1 MAVNLATKYSDKVD
15 EVFRLGA
22 LTTSM
27 AGGKYEFTGAQT
39 VKVYS
44 MGTAEMNDYKATGSN
59 RYGNPEELEDTTEE
73 LTLTQKRSFTFTIDA
88 TNAVDS
94 PAGIT
99 DDSQDGLITALLSDA
114 EDSVRDYI
122 GREEVPARLI
132 SVQVQ
137 LAVIAYNKR
146 GAEGESSRSEGGIS
160 QSFDGLPPE
169 LLARLKNYPRKVG
182 LLYTADTEQT

>member
-1 MAVNLATKYSDKVD
+1 MT
-15 EVFRLGA
+15 
-22 LTTSM
+22 
-27 AGGKYEFTGAQT
+27 
-39 VKVYS
+39 
-44 MGTAEMNDYKATGSN
+44 
-59 RYGNPEELEDTTEE
+59 PLERFK
-73 LTLTQKRSFTFTIDA
+73 LL
-88 TNAVDS
+88 
-94 PAGIT
+94 AGIT

-169 LLARLKNYPRKVG
+169 LLARLKNYPRKAGV
-182 LLYTADTEQT
+182 LYTADSEQA

>member
-1 MAVNLATKYSDKVD
+1 MT
-15 EVFRLGA
+15 
-22 LTTSM
+22 
-27 AGGKYEFTGAQT
+27 
-39 VKVYS
+39 
-44 MGTAEMNDYKATGSN
+44 
-59 RYGNPEELEDTTEE
+59 PLERFK
-73 LTLTQKRSFTFTIDA
+73 LL
-88 TNAVDS
+88 
-94 PAGIT
+94 AGIT

-122 GREEVPARLI
+122 GRDVVPERLV

-169 LLARLKNYPRKVG
+169 LLARLTNYPRKAGV
-182 LLYTADTEQT
+182 LYTADTEQA

>member
-1 MAVNLATKYSDKVD
+1 MT
-15 EVFRLGA
+15 
-22 LTTSM
+22 
-27 AGGKYEFTGAQT
+27 
-39 VKVYS
+39 
-44 MGTAEMNDYKATGSN
+44 
-59 RYGNPEELEDTTEE
+59 PLERFK
-73 LTLTQKRSFTFTIDA
+73 LL
-88 TNAVDS
+88 
-94 PAGIT
+94 AGIT

-169 LLARLKNYPRKVG
+169 LLARLKNYPRKAGV
-182 LLYTADTEQT
+182 LYTADTEQT

>member
-1 MAVNLATKYSDKVD
+1 MT
-15 EVFRLGA
+15 
-22 LTTSM
+22 
-27 AGGKYEFTGAQT
+27 
-39 VKVYS
+39 
-44 MGTAEMNDYKATGSN
+44 
-59 RYGNPEELEDTTEE
+59 PLERFK
-73 LTLTQKRSFTFTIDA
+73 LL
-88 TNAVDS
+88 
-94 PAGIT
+94 AGIT

-122 GREEVPARLI
+122 GREEVPERLV

-169 LLARLKNYPRKVG
+169 LMARLKNYPRKAGV
-182 LLYTADTEQT
+182 LYTVDTEQA

>member
-1 MAVNLATKYSDKVD
+1 MT
-15 EVFRLGA
+15 
-22 LTTSM
+22 
-27 AGGKYEFTGAQT
+27 
-39 VKVYS
+39 
-44 MGTAEMNDYKATGSN
+44 
-59 RYGNPEELEDTTEE
+59 PLERFK
-73 LTLTQKRSFTFTIDA
+73 LL
-88 TNAVDS
+88 
-94 PAGIT
+94 AGIT

-122 GREEVPARLI
+122 GRDVVPERLV

-169 LLARLKNYPRKVG
+169 LMARLKNYPRKAGV
-182 LLYTADTEQT
+182 LYTADTEQA

>member
-1 MAVNLATKYSDKVD
+1 MT
-15 EVFRLGA
+15 
-22 LTTSM
+22 
-27 AGGKYEFTGAQT
+27 
-39 VKVYS
+39 
-44 MGTAEMNDYKATGSN
+44 
-59 RYGNPEELEDTTEE
+59 PLERFK
-73 LTLTQKRSFTFTIDA
+73 LL
-88 TNAVDS
+88 
-94 PAGIT
+94 AGIT

-169 LLARLKNYPRKVG
+169 LLARLKNYPRKAGV
-182 LLYTADTEQT
+182 LYTADTEQA

>member
-1 MAVNLATKYSDKVD
+1 MT
-15 EVFRLGA
+15 
-22 LTTSM
+22 
-27 AGGKYEFTGAQT
+27 
-39 VKVYS
+39 
-44 MGTAEMNDYKATGSN
+44 
-59 RYGNPEELEDTTEE
+59 PLERFK
-73 LTLTQKRSFTFTIDA
+73 LL
-88 TNAVDS
+88 
-94 PAGIT
+94 AGIT
-99 DDSQDGLITALLSDA
+99 DDTQDGLITALLSDA

-169 LLARLKNYPRKVG
+169 LLARLKNYPRKAGV
-182 LLYTADTEQT
+182 LYTADSEQA

>member
-1 MAVNLATKYSDKVD
+1 MT
-15 EVFRLGA
+15 
-22 LTTSM
+22 
-27 AGGKYEFTGAQT
+27 
-39 VKVYS
+39 
-44 MGTAEMNDYKATGSN
+44 
-59 RYGNPEELEDTTEE
+59 PLERFK
-73 LTLTQKRSFTFTIDA
+73 LL
-88 TNAVDS
+88 
-94 PAGIT
+94 AGIT

-122 GREEVPARLI
+122 GRDEVPARLI

-169 LLARLKNYPRKVG
+169 LLARLKNYPRKAGV
-182 LLYTADTEQT
+182 LYTADSEQA

>member
-1 MAVNLATKYSDKVD
+1 MT
-15 EVFRLGA
+15 
-22 LTTSM
+22 
-27 AGGKYEFTGAQT
+27 
-39 VKVYS
+39 
-44 MGTAEMNDYKATGSN
+44 
-59 RYGNPEELEDTTEE
+59 PLERFK
-73 LTLTQKRSFTFTIDA
+73 LL
-88 TNAVDS
+88 
-94 PAGIT
+94 AGIT

-122 GREEVPARLI
+122 GRDVVPERLV

-169 LLARLKNYPRKVG
+169 LLARLKNYPRKAGV
-182 LLYTADTEQT
+182 LYTADSEQA

>member
-1 MAVNLATKYSDKVD
+1 MT
-15 EVFRLGA
+15 
-22 LTTSM
+22 
-27 AGGKYEFTGAQT
+27 
-39 VKVYS
+39 
-44 MGTAEMNDYKATGSN
+44 
-59 RYGNPEELEDTTEE
+59 PLERFK
-73 LTLTQKRSFTFTIDA
+73 LL
-88 TNAVDS
+88 
-94 PAGIT
+94 AGIT

-169 LLARLKNYPRKVG
+169 LLARLKNYPRKAGV
-182 LLYTADTEQT
+182 LYPLPRLHR

>member
-1 MAVNLATKYSDKVD
+1 MT
-15 EVFRLGA
+15 
-22 LTTSM
+22 
-27 AGGKYEFTGAQT
+27 
-39 VKVYS
+39 
-44 MGTAEMNDYKATGSN
+44 
-59 RYGNPEELEDTTEE
+59 PLERFK
-73 LTLTQKRSFTFTIDA
+73 LL
-88 TNAVDS
+88 
-94 PAGIT
+94 AGIT

-169 LLARLKNYPRKVG
+169 LLARLKNYPRKAGV
-182 LLYTADTEQT
+182 LYTADAEQA

>member
-1 MAVNLATKYSDKVD
+1 MT
-15 EVFRLGA
+15 
-22 LTTSM
+22 
-27 AGGKYEFTGAQT
+27 
-39 VKVYS
+39 
-44 MGTAEMNDYKATGSN
+44 
-59 RYGNPEELEDTTEE
+59 PLERFK
-73 LTLTQKRSFTFTIDA
+73 LL
-88 TNAVDS
+88 
-94 PAGIT
+94 AGIT

-169 LLARLKNYPRKVG
+169 LMARLKNYPRKAGV
-182 LLYTADTEQT
+182 LYTADSEQA

>member
-1 MAVNLATKYSDKVD
+1 MT
-15 EVFRLGA
+15 
-22 LTTSM
+22 
-27 AGGKYEFTGAQT
+27 
-39 VKVYS
+39 
-44 MGTAEMNDYKATGSN
+44 
-59 RYGNPEELEDTTEE
+59 PLERFK
-73 LTLTQKRSFTFTIDA
+73 LL
-88 TNAVDS
+88 
-94 PAGIT
+94 AGIT

-146 GAEGESSRSEGGIS
+146 GTEGESSRSEGGIS

-169 LLARLKNYPRKVG
+169 LLARLKNYPRKAGV
-182 LLYTADTEQT
+182 LYTADTEQA